1 MVLFHNPDDAI
12 AAFDR
17 FCEFAMEML
26 EDPAAIQRVAT
37 LKGANVSYDQRRF
50 PMSDPNHYHKA
61 LHNQLAKVLGPQ
73 RYNLL
78 SEGYYRI
85 YLAPHRI
92 AERARTQP
100 FRRAENDPVD
110 IASIRYRYRQAIER
124 DELRTTELSR

>member
-1 MVLFHNPDDAI
+1 MVFFHTADDAI

-17 FCEFAMEML
+17 FCAFAMEML
-26 EDPAAIQRVAT
+26 EDPAIVQRIAT
-37 LKGANVSYDQRRF
+37 LKGANLSYDQRRF
-50 PMSDPNHYHKA
+50 PISDPNHYHKA

-78 SEGYYRI
+78 SRSYSRV

-100 FRRAENDPVD
+100 VRRAENGPVD
-110 IASIRYRYRQAIER
+110 IASIRYRYRQATER
-124 DELRTTELSR
+124 DELRSTELSH